1 MINMSKAIMERA
13 DNMKKQMG
21 DIFKKM
27 GTVSNNQNDMV

>member
-1 MINMSKAIMERA
+1 MSKAIMERA

-27 GTVSNNQNDMV
+27 GTASNNQNDMV